1 MCKEKYPEECK
12 ILDAEINNSVEK
24 KIKLT
29 LKSEIPAIVEKSIV
43 SIEMIKEEICGNN
56 VKDFYYS
63 KTHKLWI
70 VEYISDL
77 PMDSFES
84 FIDMYDFVITEGMN

>member
-1 MCKEKYPEECK
+1 MCKEKYPEERK

-29 LKSEIPAIVEKSIV
+29 LKSEIIHEAEKSIV
-43 SIEMIKEEICGNN
+43 SIEAIKEEICGNN

-70 VEYISDL
+70 VNYISDL
-77 PMDSFES
+77 PSDSFET
-84 FIDMYDFVITEGMN
+84 FMDMCEFFNIEG